1 MAVREIL
8 PFGDPILR
16 KTAKPVEE
24 LTPRVLR
31 MLDDLAE
38 TLYAADGRAGLAAPQ
53 IGLLRRLTVAT
64 VWWS

>member
-38 TLYAADGRAGLAAPQ
+38 TLYAADGRRCRRVPQ
-53 IGLLRRLTVAT
+53 
-64 VWWS
+64 